1 MTLFWCSDCYESTE
15 VETKNLT
22 KVSFK
27 CGNCEVI
34 NYKYETSKQIL
45 NSGVKAGFHSHALSP
60 LSLVMMA
67 PLPSQYCATIHSN
80 ERG

>member
-15 VETKNLT
+15 VETKNLI

-34 NYKYETSKQIL
+34 NYKYETSK
-45 NSGVKAGFHSHALSP
+45 
-60 LSLVMMA
+60 
-67 PLPSQYCATIHSN
+67 
-80 ERG
+80 